1 MAVNGFAGLPRSQQ
15 RVDML
20 MADFSGL
27 DHLEDIVNKVLDR
40 LKGSAKWPSGM
51 SRETFDATFAEVV
64 RKELGKT
71 LGIIRANAIK
81 KANAVVHSSTATAI
95 LRRTYKDQLAGA
107 VHIAGNRTRLSF
119 KKRTY
124 QPGTIKPRHVSGRT
138 KSLYEYEGLDR
149 AFVLRF
155 LEFGTDVRT
164 AKTFGPTGRHSTATY
179 GRRGSIGARDFWG
192 SVNQDVKRAADQM
205 GISLY
210 NYFENWLEEGFDK
223 ATK

>member
-40 LKGSAKWPSGM
+40 LRGSAKWPSGM

-81 KANAVVHSSTATAI
+81 KANAVVHSS
-95 LRRTYKDQLAGA
+95 
-107 VHIAGNRTRLSF
+107 V
-119 KKRTY
+119 
-124 QPGTIKPRHVSGRT
+124 
-138 KSLYEYEGLDR
+138 KS
-149 AFVLRF
+149 
-155 LEFGTDVRT
+155 
-164 AKTFGPTGRHSTATY
+164 
-179 GRRGSIGARDFWG
+179 
-192 SVNQDVKRAADQM
+192 
-205 GISLY
+205 
-210 NYFENWLEEGFDK
+210 
-223 ATK
+223 